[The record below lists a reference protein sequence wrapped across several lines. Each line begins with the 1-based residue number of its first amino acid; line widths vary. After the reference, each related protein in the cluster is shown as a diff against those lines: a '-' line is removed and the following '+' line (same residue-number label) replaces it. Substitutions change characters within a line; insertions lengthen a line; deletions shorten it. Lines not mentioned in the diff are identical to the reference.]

1 MATLTTYG
9 STVFKFNRSEK
20 KWKEKGSGDVTFSL
34 KGDQLIVSVGKLS
47 FIVQGGVRP
56 KGSKAIVM
64 RGKEMRQENSGDAI
78 ILAVRFERERDSRNL
93 FTMLSC
99 TPWIRPQRSRTG
111 RSKGQRRSTG
121 SKRPPPAWFLGMGTR
136 EQENVRALVSN
147 AQVAYLEDGTIQRQ
161 LGTVYKL
168 TPSQIEDA
176 IDYFQPWLRLSKEP
190 RNHYRVSSF
199 SIGTRTDVSSL
210 PSIHTAKLLPN
221 AAYASPSTP
230 ARPGAN
236 LQAPVA
242 PMRVRS
248 PKVHDD
254 KKANQPAY
262 PEYPKP
268 APDSP
273 KKEAVPAGA
282 ARSPNNMKSPT
293 GQYPPSPKSGNKPAV
308 KPSTPPKPASPDQNN
323 SGYSDPKPRTKPGSG
338 LPIIDERTA
347 PLTTQNL
354 MLHNKIHQP
363 IKGDF
368 RTNVSSWLRKTHG
381 EGAD

>member
-34 KGDQLIVSVGKLS
+34 KGDQLVVSVGKLS

-64 RGKEMRQENSGDAI
+64 RGKEMRQETSGDAI

-99 TPWIRPQRSRTG
+99 TPWIRPHRSRTN
-111 RSKGQRRSTG
+111 RSKGSRRNTP
-121 SKRPPPAWFLGMGTR
+121 SKRPPPPWFLAMGTR

-242 PMRVRS
+242 PLRVRS
-248 PKVHDD
+248 PKVPDD
-254 KKANQPAY
+254 KKANQTY

-273 KKEAVPAGA
+273 KKEAVVPAGA
-282 ARSPNNMKSPT
+282 PRSPKKAQN
-293 GQYPPSPKSGNKPAV
+293 GQHPPSPKSGNKAPDQKAV
-308 KPSTPPKPASPDQNN
+308 KPSTPPKPASPDQPP
-323 SGYSDPKPRTKPGSG
+323 SGYSDPKTGPRSG